1 MTQGRGAPP
10 RPMPGSPAGIFRG
23 MMLLGRGR
31 REGMSCFGV
40 TSDAVLTAL
49 APRVALW
56 MVGGVLTVAQA
67 PTALSGAKILF
78 SLCLVLTPVVLTHLL
93 ARLWGREALW
103 PRYMAA
109 ALWCDWLVLF
119 VMLAAVAVVATVTPA
134 GMSLLHSAL
143 ILNGIIFAY
152 NLWLTWFVARVGLAL
167 GAGRALLLL
176 LAIAAAIMALS
187 GMSAVLPPHYSPWQD
202 FLALPTAHGDR

>member
-1 MTQGRGAPP
+1 MTQGRGAPL

-31 REGMSCFGV
+31 REGMSCFGA
-40 TSDAVLTAL
+40 TPDAVLTAL
-49 APRVALW
+49 APRIALW

-67 PTALSGAKILF
+67 PTMLSGAKILF
-78 SLCLVLTPVVLTHLL
+78 SFCLVLTPVVLTHLL

-167 GAGRALLLL
+167 GTGRALLLL
-176 LAIAAAIMALS
+176 LGIAAAIMALS
-187 GMSAVLPPHYSPWQD
+187 GISAVLPPHYSPWQD

>member
-1 MTQGRGAPP
+1 MTQGRGVPP
-10 RPMPGSPAGIFRG
+10 RLMPGSPGGIFRG

-31 REGMSCFGV
+31 REGMSCFGA
-40 TSDAVLTAL
+40 TPDAVLTAL

-56 MVGGVLTVAQA
+56 LVGGVLTMAQA
-67 PTALSGAKILF
+67 PTLLSGSKVVY

-119 VMLAAVAVVATVTPA
+119 VMLAAVALVAMLTPA
-134 GMSLLHSAL
+134 GMSLMHSAL

-152 NLWLTWFVARVGLAL
+152 NLWLTWFVARAGLAL
-167 GAGRALLLL
+167 GAWRALLLL
-176 LAIAAAIMALS
+176 LALTAAIMALS
-187 GMSAVLPPHYSPWQD
+187 ALSALLPPHYSPWQD
-202 FLALPTAHGDR
+202 FLALPSGHGDR

>member
-31 REGMSCFGV
+31 REGMSCFGA
-40 TSDAVLTAL
+40 TPDAVLTAL

-67 PTALSGAKILF
+67 PTALSAAKILF

-119 VMLAAVAVVATVTPA
+119 VMLAAVAVVATLTPA

-187 GMSAVLPPHYSPWQD
+187 GISAVLPPHYSPWQD
-202 FLALPTAHGDR
+202 FLALPTAHGGR

>member
-10 RPMPGSPAGIFRG
+10 RPMPGSPGGIVRG

-31 REGMSCFGV
+31 REGMNCFGA
-40 TSDAVLTAL
+40 TPDAVLTAL

-56 MVGGVLTVAQA
+56 LVGGLLTLAQA
-67 PTALSGAKILF
+67 PTLLSGAKILF
-78 SLCLVLTPVVLTHLL
+78 SFCLVLTPVVLTHLL

-119 VMLAAVAVVATVTPA
+119 VMLAAVAGVATVAPA
-134 GMSLLHSAL
+134 GVGVVHSAL

-152 NLWLTWFVARVGLAL
+152 NLWLTWFVARAGLAL

-176 LAIAAAIMALS
+176 AAVAAAIMALGAIS
-187 GMSAVLPPHYSPWQD
+187 SVLPPYYSPWQD
-202 FLALPTAHGDR
+202 FLALPSTHSGR